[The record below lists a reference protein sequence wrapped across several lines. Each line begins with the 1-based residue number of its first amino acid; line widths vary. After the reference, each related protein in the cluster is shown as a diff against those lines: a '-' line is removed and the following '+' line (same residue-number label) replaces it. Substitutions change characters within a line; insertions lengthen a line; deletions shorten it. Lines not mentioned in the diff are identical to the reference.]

1 MQAIVS
7 KKCYL
12 SNILEII
19 LCILVSI
26 LDIERSKQVHDD
38 SIEYI
43 KDLNELIKMNLFGT
57 DLSDEGLVSNLLFET
72 IPSSENSFPKS
83 ENIGE

>member
-1 MQAIVS
+1 MF
-7 KKCYL
+7 YL
-12 SNILEII
+12 I
-19 LCILVSI
+19 SI

-43 KDLNELIKMNLFGT
+43 KDLNGLIKMNLFGT
-57 DLSDEGLVSNLLFET
+57 DLSDEALVSNLSFET
-72 IPSSENSFPKS
+72 SPSFEKVILTIHFQIS

>member
-1 MQAIVS
+1 MYPKNVTGQIHQRLF
-7 KKCYL
+7 Y
-12 SNILEII
+12 
-19 LCILVSI
+19 LVSI

-57 DLSDEGLVSNLLFET
+57 DLSDEGLVSNL
-72 IPSSENSFPKS
+72 
-83 ENIGE
+83 